1 MKGAKPKPNELKRR
15 AGSRRATD
23 TVVVGG
29 RGVPKM
35 PAGLPDRAKT
45 IWRQLVADMQD
56 SGVLDQAD
64 WPLIEVA
71 AMTMCRMREA
81 REVIKREGMI
91 VEGQR
96 GPTTHA
102 AYKIERECMAEVRQ
116 LLDHLGIGPVGR
128 SRLGLAAA
136 KGKDVRT
143 EMESKVPE
151 RGLSLVQGGKA

>member
-45 IWRQLVADMQD
+45 IWKQLVADMQD